1 MTYGPKKIV
10 KFASLDKAKAAGSLT
25 EKISTLVSG
34 KDAGA
39 GFAWNVL
46 KPVLLYAATIANDI
60 ADNIAGVDEGMRWGF
75 NWQMGPFE
83 LWDALGVKTIAD
95 RVVAEGGTIPP
106 LVAELLAKGKG
117 SFYQKSESGQVSYFT
132 AGEYAQK
139 PVSPYAFSMKQAHK
153 EGKEILGNAGA
164 SLIDL
169 GDGVACLEFHSPSNS
184 IGADILNMIHK
195 SLAEVEKNYLGMVVG
210 NQGKNFCVGAN
221 LMQIL
226 LEAEEENW
234 DDIDLMIREFQNGT
248 MALKLAKKP
257 VVAAPFGMTLG
268 GGAEICM
275 HSHAIQASSETYMG
289 LVELGVGLI
298 PGGGGTKEMAVR
310 AMEGVLPGIQVAP
323 DYFFAK
329 RFEAVA
335 MAQVSTSAEKA
346 RQLGFLRDHDRYSM
360 NPEHVILDAKAR
372 VIDLARNF
380 RPNIPT
386 KVKMG
391 GAGVRATLELALYG
405 MRVGNYISEYDQYLG
420 NKLAYAMTGGDRP
433 AGTLVDE
440 QYLLDLEREA
450 FMSLVG
456 EARTQDR
463 IRHMLAKGKP
473 LRN

>member
-1 MTYGPKKIV
+1 
-10 KFASLDKAKAAGSLT
+10 
-25 EKISTLVSG
+25 
-34 KDAGA
+34 
-39 GFAWNVL
+39 
-46 KPVLLYAATIANDI
+46 
-60 ADNIAGVDEGMRWGF
+60 
-75 NWQMGPFE
+75 
-83 LWDALGVKTIAD
+83 
-95 RVVAEGGTIPP
+95 
-106 LVAELLAKGKG
+106 
-117 SFYQKSESGQVSYFT
+117 
-132 AGEYAQK
+132 
-139 PVSPYAFSMKQAHK
+139 MKQAHK
-153 EGKEILGNAGA
+153 EGKVITGNAGA

-195 SLAEVEKNYLGMVVG
+195 SLEEVGKNYLGLVIG

-234 DDIDLMIREFQNGT
+234 DELDFAVRQFQNGT
-248 MALKLAKKP
+248 MALKYAKKP

-268 GGAEICM
+268 GGAEICL

-360 NPEHVILDAKAR
+360 NPEHIIMDAKAR

-380 RPNIPT
+380 RPNLPT
-386 KVKMG
+386 KVKIG
-391 GAGVRATLELALYG
+391 GAGVRATLEVALYG
-405 MRVGNYISEYDQYLG
+405 MRQGNYISDYDMYLG
-420 NKLAYAMTGGDRP
+420 KKLAYAMTGGDRP
-433 AGTLVDE
+433 AGMLVDE
-440 QYLLDLEREA
+440 QYLLDVEREA

-456 EARTQDR
+456 EAKTQDR
-463 IRHMLAKGKP
+463 IRYMLAKGKP